1 MFIIRWIYAFSDYL
15 SEVIDDILHNN
26 WFVDI
31 FLFVF
36 WKDNMLIVSLKHLWW
51 FTGVR

>member
-31 FLFVF
+31 FLLSFG
-36 WKDNMLIVSLKHLWW
+36 MIIC
-51 FTGVR
+51 